1 MKPSTETQMS
11 KTINIGLFG
20 FGSVGSGVYHSL
32 QQIPQSPFSISK
44 IVVKNPSKVRSIEE
58 KSFSFDADAIFEDES
73 IDVILELIDD
83 AEAAYH
89 IVKKGIELGKPVISA
104 NKKMLAQHLPE
115 LVALAKAKEI
125 PFLYE
130 AAVCGSIPIL
140 RTLDNFYAL
149 DHINSVRAIANG
161 TCNYLLTRLDQEQA
175 SFQEI
180 LEQAQ
185 RHGFAESDPTLD
197 IDAWDATFKLQ
208 LLIYHAYGEW
218 VTTQQ
223 LVRFG
228 IRNIRSVDVEYA
240 KRLGKKWKLVIQAK
254 RVDGQL
260 QAFVAPQLVSKDDF
274 LHEVSF
280 EFNGVEIEASFAE
293 KQLYKGKG
301 AGSIPTASAVLADLK
316 AVTKGEAYTYPKQLD
331 EATLIDDAY
340 KIQLYASSIH
350 PEKLNNIP
358 WLTTPKTEENES
370 GFVQTGS
377 LLAKD
382 LHAFQQG
389 NHIDFFIG
397 LV

>member
-1 MKPSTETQMS
+1 MS

-44 IVVKNPSKVRSIEE
+44 IVVKNPSKVRSIHEAL
-58 KSFSFDADAIFEDES
+58 FSFDANAIFEDES
-73 IDVILELIDD
+73 IDVIVELIDD

-104 NKKMLAQHLPE
+104 NKKMLAKHLPE
-115 LVALAKAKEI
+115 LVALAKEKEI

-149 DHINSVRAIANG
+149 DYINSVRAIANG
-161 TCNYLLTRLDQEQA
+161 TCNYLLTRLDDETS

-197 IDAWDATFKLQ
+197 IDAWDSAFKLQ
-208 LLIYHAYGEW
+208 LLIFHAYGNWIE
-218 VTTQQ
+218 TQQ
-223 LVRFG
+223 LIRFG
-228 IRNIRSVDVEYA
+228 IRNIRSVDVAYA
-240 KRLGKKWKLVIQAK
+240 KRLGKKWKLVIQSK
-254 RVDGQL
+254 QVENKI
-260 QAFVAPQLVSKDDF
+260 QAVVAPQLVHEDDF
-274 LHEVSF
+274 LHDVSF

-316 AVTKGEAYTYPKQLD
+316 AVTKAEAYAYPKQLD
-331 EATLIDDAY
+331 EAKLIDDEY
-340 KIQLYASSIH
+340 KIQIYASSIH
-350 PEKLNNIP
+350 PEKFNNIP
-358 WLTTPKTEENES
+358 WLTTNKLEENEA

-377 LLAKD
+377 VLAKD

-389 NHIDFFIG
+389 NKVDFFIG
-397 LV
+397 FI